1 MTATPDDTADI
12 PTSGPTSADTVET
25 PGEPAGTLIPGYS
38 SPGARPVPWETVRR
52 VLERAEISWISTVRP
67 DGRPHVTPLM
77 TVVADGCL
85 HLTTGPEER
94 KARNLAENP
103 HVVLTTGTNAY
114 VDALDVVVEG
124 EAVRVTD
131 DAALHRLAERW
142 RCKYGDEWA
151 FSVQDGT
158 FRHGDGGE
166 ALVFAV
172 RPEVVFAY
180 ERTAEHAAMRWRFG
194 DDGREAR
201 TAGAS

>member
-1 MTATPDDTADI
+1 MTDDACTTPA
-12 PTSGPTSADTVET
+12 A
-25 PGEPAGTLIPGYS
+25 PGDPEGTLVPHYS
-38 SPGARPVPWETVRR
+38 SPGARPVPWAAVRT

-85 HLTTGPEER
+85 HVTTGPEER
-94 KARNLAENP
+94 KARNLADNP
-103 HVVLTTGTNAY
+103 RVVLTTGTNAY

-131 DAALHRLAERW
+131 DATLHRLAERW

-151 FSVQDGT
+151 FTVHDGA
-158 FRHGDGGE
+158 FSHPDGGV

-180 ERTAEHAAMRWRFG
+180 ERTAEHAAMRWRF
-194 DDGREAR
+194 DDGPSA
-201 TAGAS
+201 